1 MTGQIDRLFQIDCA
15 DKLQYFQIVSV
26 NPNRI
31 DKKIYIETNG
41 FAEECDELI
50 NEITLYFESH
60 ISASSVVIEYEQIT
74 ELDVLLGNLNLF
86 MVNVNHNTKN
96 CAKQI
101 KTLKMSNRNGILHT
115 KYHWDITGE
124 QENSLKST
132 IEQIAQRV
140 GATCTFEK
148 AKKTIKKTTAAKENA
163 KTANSKSN
171 NYVYGRDTKAAECS
185 IGELNEYSGNV
196 TIKGHV
202 TRVELRDLKD
212 NTSQV
217 LSIDITDYDSSISCE
232 KYLRDA
238 KKKQKQFAFLR
249 DFKKGQYIK
258 IQGHCVYNKYKR
270 ENVVDI
276 QSIAMLEEE
285 KLADN
290 AENKRIELHL
300 HTKMSTMDGLVDI
313 KELMELACQY
323 GHRAVGITD
332 HGTVQS
338 FPDAHVAAKKKGIKV
353 LYGVEAYLFDDTA
366 TALKGASNMKFDG
379 SFVVFDVET
388 TGLYSDN
395 DVIIEIGAV
404 KIDNGEIVDDFSSFI
419 NPKRNIPPEVQK
431 LTGISNSMVATAPLE
446 NEVIKDF
453 IDFADGS
460 VLVAHNA
467 DFDMGF
473 LNKAAE
479 RLNIDINFPNLDT
492 IQIAKRLTP
501 EKRVFKLDKLCK
513 DYNIALHS
521 HHRAKDDAEATAN
534 LLLVMLSQIEEK
546 GINTVDKIDT
556 IKNKNI
562 QPRNIYHAVIYAKNQ
577 IGLKN
582 LYKLVSLG
590 NLDYLF
596 RGKPHIPKTELTKL
610 REGLILGSAC
620 EAGELFRGIVYGDK
634 DDKLLEIASFYDYL
648 EIQPL
653 GNNNFMIADEKIKR
667 VHSVDDLIKFN
678 KKVIEIGRKLNK
690 MVVATGDVHFL
701 RNRDSV
707 FRAILMHSKDFADAV
722 NQPPLFYR
730 NTNEMLGEF
739 YYLDENEAKEIVIDN
754 PNKIC
759 DMIEDIEP
767 LPEEKLYAPK
777 MDKAEE
783 QIIEMSYKT
792 AKGIYGDELPEIV
805 QKRLDKELNSI
816 TGYGY
821 SVLYLIA
828 HKLVKKS
835 NEDGYIV
842 GSRGSVGSSFVA
854 NLTGIT
860 EVDPLP
866 PHYTC
871 DKCKFTDFEIDIS
884 KYACG
889 PDLPDRECPNCGNQL
904 TKRGFDIPFE
914 VFLGFK
920 GDKVPDIDLNFSGD
934 NQGDAH
940 KYTEVLFG
948 AKNVFRSGTISGV
961 AEKTAYGYVMKY
973 LEHVNKDASKAEINR
988 LVSGCV
994 GVRRTTGQHPG
1005 GIIVVPH
1012 EYDVYDF
1019 TPIQYPADD
1028 KNCGTITTHFTFNML
1043 HDRLVKLDIL
1053 GHDDPTMLRML
1064 EELTGLDPLTIPL
1077 DDKDTM
1083 ALFSSVESLGVTNE
1097 DILADMGTYGVP
1109 EFGTGFV
1116 RGMLKDTLPKTM
1128 AELVRISGLS
1138 HGTDVWLGNAQELI
1152 RSKTAT
1158 LLEAICTRDDIML
1171 ALIRWNV
1178 EAKMAFDIMESVR
1191 KGRGLNEDM
1200 ENAMVEANVPAWFI
1214 NSCKLIKYMFP
1225 KAHAAAYVIMAFR
1238 IAYYKVHYPLAY
1250 YVAYFSIRGEDFDAL
1265 TMTCTHSEAKSQV
1278 QKLRSAGNDLTAKEK
1293 GQLTVWEMVLEML
1306 ARGFEFVKVD
1316 LKLSKATKFQIVDGK
1331 ILPPL
1336 NRLPNIGT
1344 TAAISIEQERDKEM
1358 FKTIE
1363 DLQSRATVNKSALE
1377 SLEAAGCLDGMPK
1390 TRQVSIFDL

>member
-1 MTGQIDRLFQIDCA
+1 MAGQIDRFFHIEHT
-15 DKLQYFQIVSV
+15 DKLQYFQIVAV
-26 NPNRI
+26 DTYQN
-31 DKKIYIETNG
+31 DKKIHIKTNG
-41 FAEECDELI
+41 LAKNCEELSNKI
-50 NEITLYFESH
+50 SAYFEKH
-60 ISASSVVIEYEQIT
+60 ISSSNIVVEYEQIK
-74 ELDVLLGNLNLF
+74 ELDVLLGNTNLL
-86 MVNVNHNTKN
+86 VININHNAIN
-96 CAKQI
+96 CTKQI
-101 KTLKMSNRNGILHT
+101 KTLKFTNKNGILHT
-115 KYHWDITGE
+115 KYHWDISDD
-124 QENSLKST
+124 QEKSIKT
-132 IEQIAQRV
+132 IVNQIAERV
-140 GATCTFEK
+140 GASCKFDKE
-148 AKKTIKKTTAAKENA
+148 KKTIKKTTAAQQNQKF
-163 KTANSKSN
+163 SRSN
-171 NYVYGRDTKAAECS
+171 NFVFGRDTKADECE
-185 IGELNEYSGNV
+185 IGSLNEYSGKV
-196 TIKGHV
+196 TVKGEITRLEIK
-202 TRVELRDLKD
+202 DLKD

-217 LSIDITDYDSSISCE
+217 LSIDITDYESSITCE

-238 KKKQKQFAFLR
+238 KKKQKQYAFLH
-249 DFKKGQYIK
+249 DLEKGQFVQV
-258 IQGHCVYNKYKR
+258 QGHCVYNKYKR

-276 QSIAMLEEE
+276 QSIAMLEKD
-285 KLADN
+285 KLIDN
-290 AENKRIELHL
+290 AEDKRIELHL
-300 HTKMSTMDGLVDI
+300 HTKMSTMDGLVDY
-313 KELMELACQY
+313 KELMEVASQY

-338 FPDAHVAAKKKGIKV
+338 FPDASIAAKKKGIKV
-353 LYGVEAYLFDDTA
+353 LYGVEAYLFDDMD
-366 TALKGASNMKFDG
+366 TALSGSSEMALDG

-404 KIDNGEIVDDFSSFI
+404 KIENNEIVDSFSSFV
-419 NPKRNIPPEVQK
+419 NPKRNIPNEIQK
-431 LTGISNSMVATAPLE
+431 LTGISNGMVATAPSE
-446 NEVIKDF
+446 GDVIPKF
-453 IDFADGS
+453 IEFAKGS

-467 DFDMGF
+467 NFDMGF
-473 LNKAAE
+473 LNKAAN
-479 RLNIDINFPNLDT
+479 RCKIDIDFPYLDT

-513 DYNIALHS
+513 DFNIVLRS
-521 HHRAKDDAEATAN
+521 HHRAKDDAEATGY
-534 LLLVMLSQIEEK
+534 LLLELFKLLKEKEIYSVNQI
-546 GINTVDKIDT
+546 DA

-562 QPRNIYHAVIYAKNQ
+562 QARNVYHAVIYAQNQ
-577 IGLKN
+577 NGLKN
-582 LYKLVSLG
+582 LFKLVSLS
-590 NLDYLF
+590 NMQYLF
-596 RGKPHIPKTELTKL
+596 RGKPHIPKSELSKL

-620 EAGELFRGIVYGDK
+620 EAGELFSAIVYGRK
-634 DDKLLEIASFYDYL
+634 ENELLEIASFYDYL
-648 EIQPL
+648 EVQPL
-653 GNNNFMIADEKIKR
+653 GNNNFMIENEKLKWVRSI
-667 VHSVDDLIKFN
+667 DDLIKFN
-678 KKVIEIGRKLNK
+678 KKIIEIGNKLDK
-690 MVVATGDVHFL
+690 IVVATGDVHFL
-701 RNRDSV
+701 RKRDSV
-707 FRAILMHSKDFADAV
+707 FRAILMNSKDFDDAL
-722 NQPPLFYR
+722 NQPPLYYR
-730 NTNEMLGEF
+730 NTKEMLGEF
-739 YYLDENEAKEIVIDN
+739 YYLDDDTAKEIVIN
-754 PNKIC
+754 GPNAIC
-759 DMIEDIEP
+759 DMIDEIEP

-777 MDKAEE
+777 MENAED
-783 QIIEMSYKT
+783 QIIEMSYET
-792 AKGIYGDELPEIV
+792 AKSIYGEKLPEIV
-805 QKRLDKELNSI
+805 QKQMDKELNAI

-835 NEDGYIV
+835 NSDGYIV
-842 GSRGSVGSSFVA
+842 GSRGSVGSSYVA
-854 NLTGIT
+854 YLTGIT

-871 DKCKFTDFEIDIS
+871 DKCKYTDFEVDAS
-884 KYACG
+884 KYGCG
-889 PDLPDRECPNCGNQL
+889 PDLPDRECPNCSNKL

-934 NQGDAH
+934 NQGAAH

-973 LEHVNKDASKAEINR
+973 LEEVGKEASKAEINR

-1005 GIIVVPH
+1005 GIIVVPY

-1028 KNCGTITTHFTFNML
+1028 KNSGIITTHFTFNML

-1083 ALFSSVESLGVTNE
+1083 ALFSSVDSLGITSD
-1097 DILADMGTYGVP
+1097 DILAEMGTYGVP

-1116 RGMLKDTLPKTM
+1116 RGMLNDTLPKTM

-1138 HGTDVWLGNAQELI
+1138 HGTDVWLGNAQELVK
-1152 RSKTAT
+1152 SKTAT

-1178 EAKMAFDIMESVR
+1178 EAKIAFDTMESVR
-1191 KGRGLNEDM
+1191 KGRGLTEAM
-1200 ENAMVEANVPAWFI
+1200 ENAMVEANVPPWFI

-1250 YVAYFSIRGEDFDAL
+1250 YNAYFSIRGEDFDAL
-1265 TMTCTHSEAKSQV
+1265 TMTCTHSEAKTQV
-1278 QKLRSAGNDLTAKEK
+1278 MKLRSVGNDLTAKEK
-1293 GQLTVWEMVLEML
+1293 GQLTVWELVLEML
-1306 ARGFEFVKVD
+1306 ARGFEFLKVD
-1316 LKLSKATKFQIVDGK
+1316 LKSSKATKFQIVDGK

-1344 TAAISIEQERDKEM
+1344 TAAIAIEREREIEM
-1358 FKTIE
+1358 FKTID
-1363 DLQSRATVNKSALE
+1363 DLQSRASVNKSALE
-1377 SLEAAGCLDGMPK
+1377 SLEIAGCLKGLPK
-1390 TRQVSIFDL
+1390 SSQISFFDF